1 MEGFQAA
8 LAMGVEVIELDVG
21 MTADGVVVVSHDLT
35 LNPDLTRD
43 ATGAWIGSP
52 GPALRDLT
60 LAELGRFDV
69 GRLRPGAA
77 YGAQFPQQRPH
88 DGARVPALAD
98 VLRLSSSV
106 RLTVELKTDPR
117 FPNLTVPAPVLAD
130 ATLAVVD
137 AADAGSR
144 IYLESFDWRGPRHVR
159 RTRPDIRLAW
169 LTRPETERDAHL
181 WWDGPH
187 PQDFGG
193 SIPRVVAAEGGPIWA
208 PEHTNLTR
216 DLVDEAH
223 ELGLLVLPWTVNDPD
238 AMRRLLG
245 WGADGLITDRP
256 DLWPSVSN

>member
-43 ATGAWIGSP
+43 AAGAWIGSP

-98 VLRLSSSV
+98 VLRLLPSV

-130 ATLAVVD
+130 ATLAAVD